1 MTVVN
6 VDDGVKWVLTPDGYG
21 EVKAAPVSLEGKRDK
36 INLIKTLFL
45 QAENRHES
53 T

>member
-1 MTVVN
+1 MVN